1 MEKDINGVEKYE
13 LTAKLKFVTEQ
24 TLLWRK
30 LKFVKNTDSGER
42 KPRSVS
48 RIAEQL
54 VEEL

>member
-13 LTAKLKFVTEQ
+13 LTAKLEFVTEQ

-30 LKFVKNTDSGER
+30 LEFVKNTDSGER